1 VRCPRLGKMN
11 MVQMFLFVAISCE
24 VSDNQATIHKTTE
37 GGNRVRDLREQ
48 IDPLVKGDRINRCE

>member
-1 VRCPRLGKMN
+1 